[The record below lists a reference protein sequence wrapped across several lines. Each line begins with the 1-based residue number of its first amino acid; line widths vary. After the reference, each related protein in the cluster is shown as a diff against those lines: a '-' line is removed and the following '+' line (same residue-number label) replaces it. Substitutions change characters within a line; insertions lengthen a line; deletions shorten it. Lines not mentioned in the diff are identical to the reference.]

1 MNSRTL
7 LSIGLK
13 LFGIYFLIS
22 GISAITQI
30 VWIFDSNSREG
41 FQTTQIL
48 AISWHLVFLIIIGL
62 LFTFKSNLVAYVLDS
77 SESKE
82 ITKSDISINNILRLI
97 GVFLVATSVGSFIK
111 SVIPLFPLEIELL
124 FDIGDFLSTFASL
137 LIGALLIFRTRV
149 LNDLFENK
157 T

>member
-13 LFGIYFLIS
+13 LFGIYFLVS

-48 AISWHLVFLIIIGL
+48 AISWHLAFLVFVGL
-62 LFTFKSNLVAYVLDS
+62 LFTFKSELVAYVLDS

-82 ITKSDISINNILRLI
+82 ISKSDISINNILRLI
-97 GVFLVATSVGSFIK
+97 GVFLIATSIGSFLK
-111 SVIPLFPLEIELL
+111 SVIPLFPSEIELM
-124 FDIGDFLSTFASL
+124 FDFGDFLSTLASL
-137 LIGALLIFRTRV
+137 IIGATLIFSPRV
-149 LNDLFENK
+149 LNDLFKNK